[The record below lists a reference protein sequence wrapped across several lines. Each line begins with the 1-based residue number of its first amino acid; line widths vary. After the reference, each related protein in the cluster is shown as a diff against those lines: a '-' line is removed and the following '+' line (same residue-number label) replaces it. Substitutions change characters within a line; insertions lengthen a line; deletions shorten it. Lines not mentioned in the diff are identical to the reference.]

1 MNYYTLLVI
10 LVIVSAILMR
20 GYREHNKAYVIVACL
35 MLFAIYGLRDTYKI
49 GNDTTSSYLHLFERM
64 PTYSWAGVMK
74 IDGGNNAGFYLL
86 CKVFYQ
92 ASGGDYQL
100 FITTIAAFFTICFGL
115 LIYRYSPNPMQ
126 SILYHFGLLFFTFH
140 FSVLKQTIAMGFVI
154 LAFDRL
160 VKQKPFRFLALILIG
175 MQFHLP
181 SLVFLLA
188 YPVSKLKPG
197 RHFLLLLGAVLLLT
211 FLFRSQLLS
220 LMARMYKGE
229 GNTSVKTEGVRFL
242 RTKSLIMITIVVA
255 AVIFRKP
262 KAEDRVYSLLLEL
275 MGVAIVFQTFCGY
288 GNIYERLADYYF
300 QFSVVFIPMVFDRH
314 ADRDSLVNWRLMQL
328 IDLAA
333 PYLFC
338 GYAIYRFIHTATN
351 DPTLYPFRFYFE
363 S

>member
-49 GNDTTSSYLHLFERM
+49 GNDSSSSYLHEFNRM
-64 PTYSWAGVMK
+64 PNYSWAEILSSDV
-74 IDGGNNAGFYLL
+74 NVGFRILN
-86 CKVFYQ
+86 KAVYQ
-92 ASGGDYQL
+92 FTDGDYQ
-100 FITTIAAFFTICFGL
+100 FMITLIAVFVTFCFGL
-115 LIYRYSPNPMQ
+115 LIYKYSPNPLQ
-126 SILYHFGLLFFTFH
+126 SILYHFGFLFFTFH
-140 FSVLKQTIAMGFVI
+140 FNALKQSIAMGFVI

-160 VKQKPFRFLALILIG
+160 VKQKPFRFLVLILIG

-197 RHFLLLLGAVLLLT
+197 RHFLLLLGAVLILT

-220 LMARMYKGE
+220 LMATMYKDE
-229 GNTSVKTEGVRFL
+229 GTANTNAGGGRFL
-242 RTKSLIMITIVVA
+242 RTKSLIMIAIVVA
-255 AVIFRKP
+255 AVVFRKP

-288 GNIYERLADYYF
+288 GNIYERLADYFF

-314 ADRDSLVNWRLMQL
+314 ADRDPLVNWRLMHL
-328 IDLAA
+328 IDLAV

-338 GYAIYRFIHTATN
+338 GYAIYRFIRTTTN